1 MLEMLFPDERKFYA
15 EFNGL
20 ARALCVAATSLAEA
34 LDDPERLPHLAS
46 SIGDLERRVLDTA
59 RSIEFGVER
68 MFVAPMDRE
77 DIHLLSS
84 RLRGLMDTVGA
95 TAKLA
100 WSLRATERHEHA
112 VTLARHLVTATAE
125 IKLAIANIRNG
136 NEVLTHCRAI
146 KQAEERADAAGEAA
160 VGELF
165 AGKPDPLDA
174 LRWMSVYGELEESL
188 DACEDVANE
197 LETITVKH
205 A

>member
-1 MLEMLFPDERKFYA
+1 MLFPDERKFYA

-20 ARALCVAATSLAEA
+20 ARTLGLAATSLAEA
-34 LDDPERLPHLAS
+34 LDDPERLPRLAS
-46 SIGDLERRVLDTA
+46 TVGDLERRVLDTA

-77 DIHLLSS
+77 DIHQLST
-84 RLRGLMDTVGA
+84 RLRRVMDMVGA

-100 WSLRATERHEHA
+100 WCLRATERDEHA
-112 VTLARHLVTATAE
+112 VKLAAHLVTATAE
-125 IKLAIANIRNG
+125 IELAIAHIRNG
-136 NEVLTHCRAI
+136 QEVLTRCRAI
-146 KQAEERADAAGEAA
+146 KQAEERADAAWETAVAA
-160 VGELF
+160 LF
-165 AGKPDPLDA
+165 AGKPDPLEA
-174 LRWMSVYGELEESL
+174 LRWMSVYGELEDSL

>member
-100 WSLRATERHEHA
+100 WSLRGHHRDEHA
-112 VTLARHLVTATAE
+112 VTLGRQLVTATAE
-125 IKLAIANIRNG
+125 NNRAIAHIRNG
-136 NEVLTHCRAI
+136 
-146 KQAEERADAAGEAA
+146 
-160 VGELF
+160 
-165 AGKPDPLDA
+165 
-174 LRWMSVYGELEESL
+174 Y
-188 DACEDVANE
+188 
-197 LETITVKH
+197 
-205 A
+205 